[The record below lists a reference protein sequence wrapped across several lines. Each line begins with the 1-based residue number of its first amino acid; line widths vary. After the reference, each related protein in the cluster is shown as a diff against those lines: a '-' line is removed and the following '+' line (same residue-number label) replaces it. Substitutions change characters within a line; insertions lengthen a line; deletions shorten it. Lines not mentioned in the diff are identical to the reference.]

1 MSRKVFNWYPDYES
15 EKTVKPNVTVL
26 NYGDDYEQ
34 RQSQG
39 LNRIKQE
46 WSLTFTRSH
55 DVVNDVDDFL
65 TARAGVESFI
75 WTNPRGKAI
84 IVVCDSH
91 TVKRYPGYQVL
102 TATFRQV
109 FES

>member
-39 LNRIKQE
+39 SIGLKK
-46 WSLTFTRSH
+46 SGLSRSPAAM
-55 DVVNDVDDFL
+55 
-65 TARAGVESFI
+65 T
-75 WTNPRGKAI
+75 W
-84 IVVCDSH
+84 
-91 TVKRYPGYQVL
+91 
-102 TATFRQV
+102 
-109 FES
+109 

>member
-26 NYGDDYEQ
+26 NYGDDYQ
-34 RQSQG
+34 HRQSQG
-39 LNRIKQE
+39 LNRIKEE

-65 TARAGVESFI
+65 TARAGV
-75 WTNPRGKAI
+75 
-84 IVVCDSH
+84 
-91 TVKRYPGYQVL
+91 
-102 TATFRQV
+102 
-109 FES
+109 